1 LQGIF
6 RLLGILIVLLL
17 VVSGVGAV
25 VFLFILAIRNGSTLG
40 AALLAT
46 AATIG
51 GAGLVGLLERRR
63 VMEGIRREEVG
74 SLYLDFASVLT
85 GHEMTGRR
93 REKAILDFQKKCL
106 VYSSA
111 TTLKAFREWLRN
123 LPDASSE
130 GWSDQGTLENNLRYE
145 AFIKAMRKDLGI
157 SNWNLQDGDLART
170 VLSDF
175 DEIQARASL
184 ASKQSAG

>member
-1 LQGIF
+1 MQGFF
-6 RLLGILIVLLL
+6 RVLGFLTALLL
-17 VVSGVGAV
+17 VVCGVGAV

-63 VMEGIRREEVG
+63 VMEGIRREEIG

-85 GHEMTGRR
+85 GHEMTDRK
-93 REKAILDFQKKCL
+93 REKAILEFQKKCL

-111 TTLKAFREWLRN
+111 KTLKAFREWFRN
-123 LPDASSE
+123 LPAAASE
-130 GWSDQGTLENNLRYE
+130 GWSDQETVDNNLRYE

-175 DEIQARASL
+175 DEIEARANL
-184 ASKQSAG
+184 AS